1 MGEQESVRGAMSGK
15 GRVREGRAWH
25 LLSHL
30 VCCCGVELTDIQK
43 DIYKNRGFPSCC
55 SAVSWCSE
63 LCIHREAERQG
74 S

>member
-30 VCCCGVELTDIQK
+30 VCCCSVELTDIQK
-43 DIYKNRGFPSCC
+43 DI
-55 SAVSWCSE
+55 
-63 LCIHREAERQG
+63 
-74 S
+74 